1 MSEFDTTNDR
11 NLNDWDTCSPG
22 ELGKMVHRLDAQQ
35 RSVRRRQ
42 VLSTALVST
51 GVFACAVLT
60 LGSLL
65 DNSATYYGGIACS
78 TCKQHMSDYQLHLVG
93 ESTFADEELLASM
106 KVHLEKCKF
115 CKDKFNGMFP
125 EQRITLNTAT
135 KPVLMFALQPS
146 LMANQTT
153 ALY

>member
-11 NLNDWDTCSPG
+11 NLDDWDTCSPG

-35 RSVRRRQ
+35 RGVRRRQ
-42 VLSTALVST
+42 VLNTALVST
-51 GVFACAVLT
+51 GVFACVVLS
-60 LGSLL
+60 LGSFLGN
-65 DNSATYYGGIACS
+65 DATHYGDIACS
-78 TCKQHMSDYQLHLVG
+78 ICKKHMSDYQLHLVG
-93 ESTFADEELLASM
+93 ESSFEDETLLASM
-106 KVHLEKCKF
+106 KVHLEKCKL
-115 CKDKFNGMFP
+115 CQSKFNTMFP

-146 LMANQTT
+146 LMVNSQA